1 MIAPLF
7 HIGYHKTATT
17 WFQRA
22 LYPHVRNRRYV
33 PQAQVRHALIT
44 PNALHFDPAIARQIV
59 SSEGGIPICCE
70 ENLTG
75 GLHSGG
81 LAGCQSKDIAHR
93 IHASFPDAHIVIFV
107 RDQVDAIAAA
117 YVQYVKGGGTHGVD
131 RYLFGAAR
139 LGPRAPERDEIPR
152 FQFEHFAYDRLIA
165 QYDAL
170 FGEARVHVYR
180 YEHFRADRR
189 AFMAHFARHH
199 DLDIALDKVDFS
211 VANPGLSVRLLRA
224 MRVANRFTRRA
235 VADKSHLV
243 HLPGWYKL
251 SRRAMRQIAASG
263 WNGRSAKASDILPT
277 SLIQSIRHR
286 FRASNAWL
294 DERMARQDRRLAAR
308 PEPEA
313 MAAGRADFDL
323 CLSTAETFR

>member
-1 MIAPLF
+1 MSAPLF
-7 HIGYHKTATT
+7 HVGYHKTATT

-22 LYPHVRNRRYV
+22 VYPNVRNRRYV
-33 PQAQVRHALIT
+33 PQAQVRRALIT
-44 PNALHFDPAIARQIV
+44 SNALHFDPVIARQIL
-59 SSEGGIPICCE
+59 SSEDGIPICCE

-81 LAGCQSKDIAHR
+81 LAGCQSKDLAHR
-93 IHASFPDAHIVIFV
+93 IQASFPDAHIVIFI

-117 YVQYVKGGGTHGVD
+117 YVQYVKGGGTHGID

-165 QYDAL
+165 HYDAL

-189 AFMAHFARHH
+189 AFMDRYAHQHG
-199 DLDIALDKVDFS
+199 LDIALDTLDFS
-211 VANPGLSVRLLRA
+211 VANPGLSVGLLRA

-235 VADKSHLV
+235 VVDKSHLV

-251 SRRAMRQIAASG
+251 SRRAMRRVAASG
-263 WNGRSAKASDILPT
+263 WTGRQAKSSDILPV

-286 FRASNAWL
+286 FRGSNAWL
-294 DERMARQDRRLAAR
+294 DERLARQERHLPTR
-308 PEPEA
+308 PEPDA
-313 MAAGRADFDL
+313 MAAGRAGFDL
-323 CLSTAETFR
+323 CLNAAETFR